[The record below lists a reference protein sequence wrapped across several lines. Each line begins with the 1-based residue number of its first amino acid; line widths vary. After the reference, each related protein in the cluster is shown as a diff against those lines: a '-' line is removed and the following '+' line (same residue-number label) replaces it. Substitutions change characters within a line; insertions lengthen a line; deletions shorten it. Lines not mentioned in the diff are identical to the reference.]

1 MGEEVEVLQDL
12 GLTSTQA
19 RVYLALC
26 KFGMLDTKQ
35 IAKCAL
41 MSRQDVYRIL
51 QNLENLGLVE
61 KTISRPVR
69 YKAVPADKGLPPLLK
84 RKKKEAVK
92 LEIDFQVLLKNFKKN
107 SRAQLHEAH
116 FQTIIVP
123 GKKALLL
130 KIEKI
135 IGEAQDSLCTLGSF
149 RRVSKALFGFSDGLK
164 LAMDRGVKLYIVTE
178 KGKDEQLMPNTL
190 REYYTGKE
198 RLLDI
203 KYVMN
208 QLPTHILVVD
218 RKQVLISTSTK
229 NGFAESPALW
239 SNNPC
244 IVALTQDHFDILW
257 LTAPREPNLQING
270 MST

>member
-51 QNLENLGLVE
+51 QSLEKLGLVE

-69 YKAVPADKGLPPLLK
+69 YKAVPADKALPPLLK

-164 LAMDRGVKLYIVTE
+164 LAMDRGVKLQIVTE
-178 KGKDEQLMPNTL
+178 KEEEMLVPNIL
-190 REYYTGKE
+190 REYSVGKE
-198 RLLDI
+198 QPLGIR
-203 KYVMN
+203 YVIDK
-208 QLPTHILVVD
+208 LPTHILVVD
-218 RKQVLISTSTK
+218 KKQVLINTSTRT
-229 NGFAESPALW
+229 GLAESPAIW

-244 IVALTQDHFDILW
+244 IVALAQDQFDILW
-257 LTAPREPNLQING
+257 FTALQEKRYHID
-270 MST
+270 